1 MTPPHASSS
10 KVPLDYPSHTCPG
23 DYLDQIASLLRIA
36 EELEDHIQIF
46 MDDHRAKMGVF
57 RTLKGPLA
65 ALEHCHISVKD
76 TIQNFHRA
84 VGTLQP
90 QITEISDIDDNYFP
104 ELPVSCQVNGVT
116 VVPPIEVA
124 PTSNLNANFST
135 PFTVKV
141 SNHGLDLDLPASLTF
156 RPNGLLRA
164 RGAVPDGGKW
174 EVKSDGVAQSRL
186 SPISPMPAFLPNS
199 IEALLDGRM
208 PAGMKMHTE
217 PDERGHINIAPS
229 QHPQHP
235 HYSMMS
241 PMPVHP
247 PKYQRYVSPH
257 NPYIAVWRESACG
270 TPESATIRIP
280 RGAVENYNKK
290 KRERE
295 EGEEF
300 EVGGDSH
307 SVEGDGNSSRGCK
320 RRRIA
325 VEDQSEVPSVT
336 LRRSLRLNAV
346 PSNSNSTLSA
356 GGKNKAIKSKKNAK

>member
-46 MDDHRAKMGVF
+46 MDDHRAKMDVF

-84 VGTLQP
+84 VETLQP
-90 QITEISDIDDNYFP
+90 QITEIIDIDDNYFS
-104 ELPVSCQVNGVT
+104 ELPILCQVNGVP
-116 VVPPIEVA
+116 VVPLIEVA
-124 PTSNLNANFST
+124 PTSNLNVNFST
-135 PFTVKV
+135 PFAVNV
-141 SNHGLDLDLPASLTF
+141 SDHGLDSNLPASLTF
-156 RPNGLLRA
+156 RPNGLLCEH
-164 RGAVPDGGKW
+164 GAVPDGGKW
-174 EVKSDGVAQSRL
+174 EVKSDSVAHSRL
-186 SPISPMPAFLPNS
+186 SPISPMPALLPNS
-199 IEALLDGRM
+199 IEALLDGGM
-208 PAGMKMHTE
+208 PAVIKMHPE
-217 PDERGHINIAPS
+217 PDERGHMNIVPS
-229 QHPQHP
+229 P
-235 HYSMMS
+235 HAQYSMMS

-247 PKYQRYVSPH
+247 PKYQRYVSSH

-280 RGAVENYNKK
+280 QDAVEKYNKK

-300 EVGGDSH
+300 EVGGDGH
-307 SVEGDGNSSRGCK
+307 SVEGDGNGSRGCK

-336 LRRSLRLNAV
+336 FRRSLRLNAV
-346 PSNSNSTLSA
+346 PSNSNTTLSA